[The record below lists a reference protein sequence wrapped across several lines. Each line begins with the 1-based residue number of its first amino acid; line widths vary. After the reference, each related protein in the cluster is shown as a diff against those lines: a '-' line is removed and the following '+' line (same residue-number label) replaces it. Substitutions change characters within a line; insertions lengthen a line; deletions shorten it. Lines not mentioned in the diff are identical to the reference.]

1 MDHLLV
7 AGFDIGQKT
16 APSAALRERARRS
29 KEKLNRVRFAR
40 NRSRTLR
47 RPPHAPWL
55 LA

>member
-29 KEKLNRVRFAR
+29 KEKLNGVRFAR
-40 NRSRTLR
+40 NRSGTVRL
-47 RPPHAPWL
+47 PLHAPL
-55 LA
+55 LRA